1 MNDPYVPTQVPA
13 QAVKV
18 GTINAIDRSRQYTRA
33 DNPELLRSLN
43 EAWAKIRLVEQ
54 DNRRKDVALGLLH
67 ARVARYR
74 GSVILLTSIV
84 SGLAWE
90 GLKFLLPIA
99 LRWLGLS

>member
-1 MNDPYVPTQVPA
+1 MGRVNDPRFPQIA
-13 QAVKV
+13 QKL
-18 GTINAIDRSRQYTRA
+18 GTVNLIDRSRQYTRA

-43 EAWAKIRLVEQ
+43 EAWAKIRRLEGEGI
-54 DNRRKDVALGLLH
+54 RKDVELGMLH
-67 ARVARYR
+67 ARVRRYR
-74 GSVILLTSIV
+74 GSTILLTSIV